1 MRLEMS
7 FLPIAFCTA
16 VATAAFAMLC
26 ARTYARTRN
35 RPEEVSPLPPGFRIC
50 RGPALLLAPLVSD
63 CIPAA
68 YSSRIQ
74 GSLDS
79 ADLLPQLTPALWV
92 ASRIVHGLAA
102 AAFVLAMA
110 GTDSW
115 LAASLTGVAGYM
127 IGGMWLR
134 RLHQARE
141 LQIARE
147 LPAYLDLLTVCVE
160 AGATLTAGVRL
171 IVAQAPSSP
180 LRNYFDRV
188 LREVRSGRPRAQA
201 FVHVAGIHGVESLTT
216 LANALAHA
224 EGAGMSLGQIL
235 RTQSEQRTAERFAR
249 AERLAMQAPVKM
261 LGPLIFC
268 IFPCTFIV
276 LAVPIVVRMLEVFRS

>member
-1 MRLEMS
+1 MS
-7 FLPIAFCTA
+7 LGIAYVPIALLT
-16 VATAAFAMLC
+16 ATAGAAFTLLC
-26 ARTYARTRN
+26 ARTHSQRN
-35 RPEEVSPLPPGFRIC
+35 RERTDTPVLPLGFRLC
-50 RGPALLLAPLVSD
+50 QGPALLLSPLISHLISRRMERIALRLLD
-63 CIPAA
+63 AA
-68 YSSRIQ
+68 A
-74 GSLDS
+74 LN
-79 ADLLPQLTPALWV
+79 PPLTPALWF
-92 ASRIVHGLAA
+92 ATRSVHGLCAA
-102 AAFVLAMA
+102 LLVLIIGGVDAWIAA
-110 GTDSW
+110 T
-115 LAASLTGVAGYM
+115 LTGICGFMVGRF
-127 IGGMWLR
+127 WLR
-134 RLHQARE
+134 RKNLARD
-141 LQIARE
+141 LQITRE

-171 IVAQAPSSP
+171 IVAQAPQGP
-180 LRNYFDRV
+180 LRNYFERV

-201 FVHVAGIHGVESLTT
+201 FAYVAGLQGVESLTT

-224 EGAGMSLGQIL
+224 EAAGMSLGQIL

>member
-1 MRLEMS
+1 MKMDIAY
-7 FLPIAFCTA
+7 LPIAACIV
-16 VATAAFAMLC
+16 VATTAFAMLC
-26 ARTYARTRN
+26 VRTFAQGGRD
-35 RPEEVSPLPPGFRIC
+35 PAGVSILPIGFRLF
-50 RGPALLLAPLVSD
+50 RAPALLLVPWIALFL
-63 CIPAA
+63 PAA
-68 YSSRIQ
+68 KAQATLRL
-74 GSLDS
+74 LD
-79 ADLLPQLTPALWV
+79 AAGLHPPLTPDLWFASRAVHGMV
-92 ASRIVHGLAA
+92 ASAL
-102 AAFVLAMA
+102 VLLLGGA
-110 GTDSW
+110 DSW
-115 LAASLTGVAGYM
+115 LTSALAGGSGFM
-127 IGGMWLR
+127 LGAIWLH
-134 RLHQARE
+134 RLNHQRE
-141 LQIARE
+141 LQITRE

-171 IVAQAPSSP
+171 IVAQAPESP
-180 LRNYFDRV
+180 LRSYFDRV

-201 FVHVAGIHGVESLTT
+201 FSHVAGIYGVESLTT

-276 LAVPIVVRMLEVFRS
+276 LAVPIVVRMMEVFRA